1 MSFTVPFALLSHDDD
16 LHRHE
21 NLSVQSYETC
31 DSPSIAVIQTSSL
44 RGNYLFRLHQCFTN
58 HVTITL

>member
-16 LHRHE
+16 LHLCE
-21 NLSVQSYETC
+21 TLSVQSYETC

-44 RGNYLFRLHQCFTN
+44 RGNYLF
-58 HVTITL
+58 